1 MSSSKS
7 NANYSTEEELED
19 ELDELTQMYFFIT
32 VIYYLAH
39 AALSMLFCDVLS
51 AAAGG
56 TFIPAAA
63 LPLTHLALLVHFTLA
78 LIKTGIRNLKQMLD
92 ACP

>member
-32 VIYYLAH
+32 VIYYIAH
-39 AALSMLFCDVLS
+39 AALSMLFCDV
-51 AAAGG
+51 
-56 TFIPAAA
+56 A
-63 LPLTHLALLVHFTLA
+63 LPLTHIALLMHFALA